1 MSTFL
6 WIQLII
12 TCFLGAVSPGPS
24 LLLVVKNSISYGKT
38 NGIITGIAHGLGIF
52 IYAILTILGIAFL
65 YTKYPILIKIISFIL
80 VLYLIYI
87 SYKLFYSEDEI
98 DLKGNNKKKY
108 NQNFTDGFMIA
119 FLNPKIT
126 IFFGALFSQFIN
138 DELTNLENAIKKFGI
153 THVDLLKTDCKN
165 CEFFFNEKS
174 LENVDMVKIETVTK
188 NNTGKHMEDLLS
200 LLKKVGFE
208 CVLYKIAPYD
218 YASNRVFAHIL
229 GKKYKKL

>member
-6 WIQLII
+6 WIQLIV

-24 LLLVVKNSISYGKT
+24 LLLIVKNSISYGKT

-65 YTKYPILIKIISFIL
+65 YTKYPILIKIISFSL

-87 SYKLFYSEDEI
+87 SYKIFFTEEEI
-98 DLKGNNKKKY
+98 DLEKDNKQKY

-126 IFFGALFSQFIN
+126 IFFGALFSQFVN
-138 DELTNLENAIKKFGI
+138 DELTNLEKFQMAFAASFIDMIWYTFVSLIVGNSLI
-153 THVDLLKTDCKN
+153 RKN
-165 CEFFFNEKS
+165 FNNTKVFNKIS
-174 LENVDMVKIETVTK
+174 SIILIFISIYILVKIFT
-188 NNTGKHMEDLLS
+188 
-200 LLKKVGFE
+200 
-208 CVLYKIAPYD
+208 
-218 YASNRVFAHIL
+218 
-229 GKKYKKL
+229 

>member
-6 WIQLII
+6 WIQLIV

-24 LLLVVKNSISYGKT
+24 LLLIVKNSISYGKT

-65 YTKYPILIKIISFIL
+65 YTKYPILIKIISFSL

-87 SYKLFYSEDEI
+87 SYKIFFTEEEI
-98 DLKGNNKKKY
+98 DLEKDNKQKY

-126 IFFGALFSQFIN
+126 IFFGALFSQFVN
-138 DELTNLENAIKKFGI
+138 DELTNLEKFQMAFAASVIDMIWYTFVSLVVGNSLI
-153 THVDLLKTDCKN
+153 RKN
-165 CEFFFNEKS
+165 FNNTKVFNKIS
-174 LENVDMVKIETVTK
+174 SIILIFISIYILVKIFT
-188 NNTGKHMEDLLS
+188 
-200 LLKKVGFE
+200 
-208 CVLYKIAPYD
+208 
-218 YASNRVFAHIL
+218 
-229 GKKYKKL
+229 

>member
-6 WIQLII
+6 WIQLIV

-24 LLLVVKNSISYGKT
+24 LLLIVKNSISYGKT

-65 YTKYPILIKIISFIL
+65 YTKYPILIKIISFSL

-87 SYKLFYSEDEI
+87 SYKIFFTEEEI
-98 DLKGNNKKKY
+98 DLEKDNKQKY

-126 IFFGALFSQFIN
+126 IFFGALFSQFVN
-138 DELTNLENAIKKFGI
+138 DELTNLEKFQMAFVASFIDMIWYTFVSLIVGNSLI
-153 THVDLLKTDCKN
+153 RKN
-165 CEFFFNEKS
+165 FNNTKVFNKIS
-174 LENVDMVKIETVTK
+174 SIILIFISIYILVKIFT
-188 NNTGKHMEDLLS
+188 
-200 LLKKVGFE
+200 
-208 CVLYKIAPYD
+208 
-218 YASNRVFAHIL
+218 
-229 GKKYKKL
+229 

>member
-6 WIQLII
+6 WIQLIV

-24 LLLVVKNSISYGKT
+24 LLLIVKNSISYGKT

-65 YTKYPILIKIISFIL
+65 YTKYPILIKIISFSL

-87 SYKLFYSEDEI
+87 SYKIYFTEEEI
-98 DLKGNNKKKY
+98 DLEKDNKQKY

-126 IFFGALFSQFIN
+126 IFFGALFSQFVN
-138 DELTNLENAIKKFGI
+138 DELTNLEKFQMAFVASFIDMIWYTFVSLIVGNSLI
-153 THVDLLKTDCKN
+153 RKN
-165 CEFFFNEKS
+165 FNNTKVFNKIS
-174 LENVDMVKIETVTK
+174 SIILIFISIYILVKIFT
-188 NNTGKHMEDLLS
+188 
-200 LLKKVGFE
+200 
-208 CVLYKIAPYD
+208 
-218 YASNRVFAHIL
+218 
-229 GKKYKKL
+229 

>member
-65 YTKYPILIKIISFIL
+65 YTKYPILIKIISFSL

-87 SYKLFYSEDEI
+87 SYKIFFTEEEI
-98 DLKGNNKKKY
+98 DLERDNKQKY

-126 IFFGALFSQFIN
+126 IFFGALFSQFVN
-138 DELTNLENAIKKFGI
+138 DELTNLEKFQMAFVASFIDMIWYTFVSLIVGNSLI
-153 THVDLLKTDCKN
+153 RKN
-165 CEFFFNEKS
+165 FNNTKVFNKIS
-174 LENVDMVKIETVTK
+174 SIILIFISIYILVKIFT
-188 NNTGKHMEDLLS
+188 
-200 LLKKVGFE
+200 
-208 CVLYKIAPYD
+208 
-218 YASNRVFAHIL
+218 
-229 GKKYKKL
+229 

>member
-6 WIQLII
+6 WIQLIV

-24 LLLVVKNSISYGKT
+24 LLLIVKNSISYGKT

-65 YTKYPILIKIISFIL
+65 YTKYPILIKIISFSL

-87 SYKLFYSEDEI
+87 SYKIFFTEEEI
-98 DLKGNNKKKY
+98 DLEKDNKQKY

-126 IFFGALFSQFIN
+126 IFFGALFSQFVN
-138 DELTNLENAIKKFGI
+138 DELTNLEKFQMAFAASFIDIIWYTFVSLIVGNSLI
-153 THVDLLKTDCKN
+153 RKN
-165 CEFFFNEKS
+165 FNNTKVFNKIS
-174 LENVDMVKIETVTK
+174 SIILIFISIYILVKIFT
-188 NNTGKHMEDLLS
+188 
-200 LLKKVGFE
+200 
-208 CVLYKIAPYD
+208 
-218 YASNRVFAHIL
+218 
-229 GKKYKKL
+229 

>member
-6 WIQLII
+6 WIQLIV

-24 LLLVVKNSISYGKT
+24 LLLIVKNSISYGKT

-65 YTKYPILIKIISFIL
+65 YTKYPILIKIISFSL

-87 SYKLFYSEDEI
+87 SYKIFFTEEEI
-98 DLKGNNKKKY
+98 DLEKDNKQKY

-126 IFFGALFSQFIN
+126 IFFGALFSQFVN
-138 DELTNLENAIKKFGI
+138 DELTNLEKFQMAFAASFIDIIWYTFVSLIVGNSLI
-153 THVDLLKTDCKN
+153 RKN
-165 CEFFFNEKS
+165 F
-174 LENVDMVKIETVTK
+174 
-188 NNTGKHMEDLLS
+188 NNT
-200 LLKKVGFE
+200 KVFN
-208 CVLYKIAPYD
+208 KI
-218 YASNRVFAHIL
+218 SSIIL
-229 GKKYKKL
+229 IFISIYILIKIFT

>member
-6 WIQLII
+6 WIQLIV

-24 LLLVVKNSISYGKT
+24 LLLIVKNSISYGKT

-65 YTKYPILIKIISFIL
+65 YTKYPILIKIISFSL

-87 SYKLFYSEDEI
+87 SYKIFFTEEET
-98 DLKGNNKKKY
+98 DLEKDNKQKY

-126 IFFGALFSQFIN
+126 IFFGALFSQFVN
-138 DELTNLENAIKKFGI
+138 DKLTNLEKFQMAFAASFI
-153 THVDLLKTDCKN
+153 DMIWYTFVSLLVGNSLIRKN
-165 CEFFFNEKS
+165 F
-174 LENVDMVKIETVTK
+174 
-188 NNTGKHMEDLLS
+188 NNT
-200 LLKKVGFE
+200 KVFN
-208 CVLYKIAPYD
+208 KI
-218 YASNRVFAHIL
+218 SSIIL
-229 GKKYKKL
+229 IFISIYILIKIFT

>member
-1 MSTFL
+1 MTTFL

-52 IYAILTILGIAFL
+52 IYAILTILGVAFL
-65 YTKYPILIKIISFIL
+65 YTKYPILINIISFIL

-108 NQNFTDGFMIA
+108 NQSFTDGFMIA

-126 IFFGALFSQFIN
+126 IFFGALFSQFVN
-138 DELTNLENAIKKFGI
+138 DNLTNVEKFQMAFAASFIDMIWYTFVSLIVGNSLI
-153 THVDLLKTDCKN
+153 RKN
-165 CEFFFNEKS
+165 FKNTKVLNKISTTILVFIS
-174 LENVDMVKIETVTK
+174 IYILVKIFT
-188 NNTGKHMEDLLS
+188 
-200 LLKKVGFE
+200 
-208 CVLYKIAPYD
+208 
-218 YASNRVFAHIL
+218 
-229 GKKYKKL
+229 

>member
-6 WIQLII
+6 WIQLIV

-24 LLLVVKNSISYGKT
+24 LLLIVKNSISYGKT

-65 YTKYPILIKIISFIL
+65 YTKYPILIKIISFSL

-87 SYKLFYSEDEI
+87 SYKIFFTEEEI
-98 DLKGNNKKKY
+98 DLEKDNKQKY

-126 IFFGALFSQFIN
+126 IFFGALFSQFVN
-138 DELTNLENAIKKFGI
+138 DELTNLEKFQMAFAASFIDMIWYTFVSLVVGNSLI
-153 THVDLLKTDCKN
+153 RKN
-165 CEFFFNEKS
+165 FNNTKVFNKIS
-174 LENVDMVKIETVTK
+174 SIILIFISIYILVKIFT
-188 NNTGKHMEDLLS
+188 
-200 LLKKVGFE
+200 
-208 CVLYKIAPYD
+208 
-218 YASNRVFAHIL
+218 
-229 GKKYKKL
+229 

>member
-6 WIQLII
+6 WIQLIV

-24 LLLVVKNSISYGKT
+24 LLLIVKNSISYGKT

-65 YTKYPILIKIISFIL
+65 YTKYPILIKIISFSI

-87 SYKLFYSEDEI
+87 SYKIFFTEEEI
-98 DLKGNNKKKY
+98 DLEKDNKQKY

-126 IFFGALFSQFIN
+126 IFFGALFSQFVN
-138 DELTNLENAIKKFGI
+138 DELTNLEKFQMAFAASFIDMIWYTFVSLIVGNSLI
-153 THVDLLKTDCKN
+153 RKN
-165 CEFFFNEKS
+165 FNNTKVFNKIS
-174 LENVDMVKIETVTK
+174 SIILIFISIYILVKIFT
-188 NNTGKHMEDLLS
+188 
-200 LLKKVGFE
+200 
-208 CVLYKIAPYD
+208 
-218 YASNRVFAHIL
+218 
-229 GKKYKKL
+229 

>member
-6 WIQLII
+6 WIQLIV

-24 LLLVVKNSISYGKT
+24 LLLIVKNSISYGKT

-65 YTKYPILIKIISFIL
+65 YTKYPILIKIISFSL

-87 SYKLFYSEDEI
+87 SYKIFFTKEEI
-98 DLKGNNKKKY
+98 DLEKDNKQKY

-126 IFFGALFSQFIN
+126 IFFGALFSQFVN
-138 DELTNLENAIKKFGI
+138 DELTNLEKFQMAFAASFIDMIWYTFVSLIVGNSLI
-153 THVDLLKTDCKN
+153 RKN
-165 CEFFFNEKS
+165 FNNTKVFNKIS
-174 LENVDMVKIETVTK
+174 SIILIFISIYILVKIFT
-188 NNTGKHMEDLLS
+188 
-200 LLKKVGFE
+200 
-208 CVLYKIAPYD
+208 
-218 YASNRVFAHIL
+218 
-229 GKKYKKL
+229 

>member
-6 WIQLII
+6 WIQLIV

-24 LLLVVKNSISYGKT
+24 LLLIVKNSISYGKT

-65 YTKYPILIKIISFIL
+65 YTKYPILIKIISFSL

-87 SYKLFYSEDEI
+87 SYKIFFTEEEI
-98 DLKGNNKKKY
+98 DLERDNKQKY

-138 DELTNLENAIKKFGI
+138 DELTNLEKFQMAFVASFIDMIWYTFVSLIVGNSLI
-153 THVDLLKTDCKN
+153 RKN
-165 CEFFFNEKS
+165 FNNTKVFNKIS
-174 LENVDMVKIETVTK
+174 SIILIFISIYILVKIFT
-188 NNTGKHMEDLLS
+188 
-200 LLKKVGFE
+200 
-208 CVLYKIAPYD
+208 
-218 YASNRVFAHIL
+218 
-229 GKKYKKL
+229 

>member
-6 WIQLII
+6 WIQLIV

-24 LLLVVKNSISYGKT
+24 LLLIVKNSISYGKT

-65 YTKYPILIKIISFIL
+65 YTKYPILIKIISFSL

-87 SYKLFYSEDEI
+87 SYKIFFTEEEI
-98 DLKGNNKKKY
+98 DLERDNKQKY

-126 IFFGALFSQFIN
+126 IFFGALFSQFVN
-138 DELTNLENAIKKFGI
+138 DELTNLEKFQMAFAASFIDMIWYTFVSLIVGNSLI
-153 THVDLLKTDCKN
+153 RKN
-165 CEFFFNEKS
+165 FNNTKVFNKIS
-174 LENVDMVKIETVTK
+174 SIILIFISIYILVKIFT
-188 NNTGKHMEDLLS
+188 
-200 LLKKVGFE
+200 
-208 CVLYKIAPYD
+208 
-218 YASNRVFAHIL
+218 
-229 GKKYKKL
+229 

>member
-6 WIQLII
+6 WIQLIV

-24 LLLVVKNSISYGKT
+24 LLLIVKNSISYGKT

-65 YTKYPILIKIISFIL
+65 YTKYPILIKIISFSL

-87 SYKLFYSEDEI
+87 SYKIFFTEEEI
-98 DLKGNNKKKY
+98 DLEKDNKQKY

-126 IFFGALFSQFIN
+126 IFFGALFSQFVN
-138 DELTNLENAIKKFGI
+138 DELTNLEKFQMAFAASFIDMIWYTFVSVIVGNSLI
-153 THVDLLKTDCKN
+153 RKN
-165 CEFFFNEKS
+165 F
-174 LENVDMVKIETVTK
+174 
-188 NNTGKHMEDLLS
+188 NNTKVFNKISSIILIFISIYILV
-200 LLKKVGFE
+200 KKT
-208 CVLYKIAPYD
+208 L
-218 YASNRVFAHIL
+218 
-229 GKKYKKL
+229 